1 MDRIGSA
8 RSPRRHHERRAGR
21 IRVDGRTGLARSMS
35 RKGGSC
41 DNTRAGDF
49 FGLLKQEFFHGRDW
63 SGVGAGEFSAALD
76 EWMRWFRS
84 GRISQA
90 LGWLTPDEH
99 RLALGYAV

>member
-1 MDRIGSA
+1 MDSVQDHH
-8 RSPRRHHERRAGR
+8 RSPFCSNPLDE
-21 IRVDGRTGLARSMS
+21 TQ
-35 RKGGSC
+35 SC
-41 DNTRAGDF
+41 DNARAEGF
-49 FGLLKQEFFHGRDW
+49 FGLLRREFFHGRDW